1 MMPVFGLIGAGN
13 YDLAVLE
20 TLLRRLRP
28 DLEKVVVRRCGND
41 YRVTTTLTARLQE
54 LSKLRAVGRLDKAIV
69 VKDSH
74 RAAPGRELE
83 KLREAIEGRDY
94 PFPVEFAVAVRAL
107 ESWLLVDDGALS
119 TVAGERGAQR
129 QFPAPDRS
137 PEQFPNPKGRLS
149 ELLAEAQIPY
159 TEAVAIRI
167 AELVSLERIEAL
179 CPSFTLFKRAAEH
192 C

>member
-1 MMPVFGLIGAGN
+1 MPVFGLVGAGN
-13 YDLAVLE
+13 YDVAVLE
-20 TLLRRLRP
+20 TLLKRLRP

-41 YRVTTTLTARLQE
+41 YRVTTTLKARLRE
-54 LSKLRAVGRLDKAIV
+54 FSKLRAVGRLDKAIV

-74 RAAPGRELE
+74 RAAPEGELN
-83 KLREAIEGRDY
+83 KLREAIEQGDY

-107 ESWLLVDDGALS
+107 ESWLLVDHVALS

-129 QFPAPDRS
+129 QYPAPDRS
-137 PEQFPNPKGRLS
+137 PEQFPNPKDRLS
-149 ELLAEAQIPY
+149 ELLAEAQVSY
-159 TEAVAIRI
+159 TEAVAVRI
-167 AELVSLERIEAL
+167 AELINLERIEAL